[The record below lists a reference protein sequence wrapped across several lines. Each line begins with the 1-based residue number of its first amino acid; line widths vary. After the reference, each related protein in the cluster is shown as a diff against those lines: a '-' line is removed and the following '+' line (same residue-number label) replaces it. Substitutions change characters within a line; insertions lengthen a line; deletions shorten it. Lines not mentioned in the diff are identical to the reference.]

1 MIFTRRK
8 SRKQGHR
15 PLITNP
21 YTKFTQEL
29 SGLYRIAGAVQYH
42 LYIGED
48 DNPDFTAAAA
58 QSGSLPLAQSI
69 SAPVAGTKDVKAT
82 VQYENA
88 YGVQSV
94 NQHTTDFEI
103 DTAGD
108 LVTPDPASPENVAL
122 TEGLEL
128 RVNVSADYLYKQDGS
143 NNADTWLIYATDTGV
158 DPNPGSDTPT
168 EISMKLTGAY
178 ERLRYALGP
187 YSSSDDVRVLVRV
200 KRSGDSA
207 HDGNTT
213 VYQHTVTTVP
223 ETPGGSM
230 FGGAAHEV
238 R

>member
-15 PLITNP
+15 ALIVNP

-29 SGLYRIAGAVQYH
+29 AGLYRIAGAAQYH
-42 LYIGED
+42 LYVGED
-48 DNPDFTAAAA
+48 ENPDFTAAAD

-69 SAPVAGTKDVKAT
+69 SAPVAGTKEVRAT
-82 VQYENA
+82 VQYENE
-88 YGVQSV
+88 YGIQSI

-108 LVTPDPASPENVAL
+108 LVTPDPTSPENVSL
-122 TEGLEL
+122 SEGLEL
-128 RVNVSADYLYKQDGS
+128 KVNISADYLYKQDGS

-158 DPNPGSDTPT
+158 DPNPASDTPT
-168 EISMKLTGAY
+168 EIAMKLTGAY

-187 YSSSDDVRVLVRV
+187 YSASADVRVLVRV
-200 KRSGDSA
+200 QRSGDSVD
-207 HDGNTT
+207 DGNTT

-223 ETPGGSM
+223 SAPSGSIFGGS
-230 FGGAAHEV
+230 AYEV
-238 R
+238 K